1 MIQPEFFLQL
11 LIVLLNLPTTL
22 RQTYQ
27 AAESV
32 GLRQIAEEV
41 FGRFFLQ
48 LRPFHQQPYFFMR
61 WFATHTKP
69 CEGCTRTATKRD
81 SNHPFVPCRQRID
94 FQPFA
99 CTAASW
105 TERGRCWP

>member
-22 RQTYQ
+22 RQTYH
-27 AAESV
+27 ATESV

-61 WFATHTKP
+61 WFATHETMRGLYPHSHK
-69 CEGCTRTATKRD
+69 TR
-81 SNHPFVPCRQRID
+81 
-94 FQPFA
+94 FQPSLRTLPPA
-99 CTAASW
+99 NRLPNLLLSQPPLVP
-105 TERGRCWP
+105 R